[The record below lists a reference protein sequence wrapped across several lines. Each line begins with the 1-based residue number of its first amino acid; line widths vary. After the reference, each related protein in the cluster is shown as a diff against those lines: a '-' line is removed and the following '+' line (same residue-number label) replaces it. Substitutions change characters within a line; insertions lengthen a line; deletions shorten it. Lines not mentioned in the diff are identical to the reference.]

1 MWYLHTQSWAQV
13 INFKAFLPYYYEIHL
28 VFMYQVKV
36 LHGLQNENMLMAAQ
50 YVMFFARGITVSIF
64 ASFVGVLQN
73 AKKGEVF
80 SMWNFIYEAI
90 TTHRHSTHLVT

>member
-1 MWYLHTQSWAQV
+1 MY
-13 INFKAFLPYYYEIHL
+13 I
-28 VFMYQVKV
+28 VFMYQIKV
-36 LHGLQNENMLMAAQ
+36 LHDLQNENMLMAAQ

-80 SMWNFIYEAI
+80 SM
-90 TTHRHSTHLVT
+90 

>member
-1 MWYLHTQSWAQV
+1 MCLAGPKPHSTLNV
-13 INFKAFLPYYYEIHL
+13 
-28 VFMYQVKV
+28 MYQIKV
-36 LHGLQNENMLMAAQ
+36 LHDLQNENMLMAAQ

-80 SMWNFIYEAI
+80 SM
-90 TTHRHSTHLVT
+90 